1 MALPSE
7 EIARMPI
14 CKHTQKH
21 VTIQFFDN
29 EEDTASRESVRRIAE
44 AGYSVLSLPTSGPP
58 AIWVEGYEVV
68 GRTAIGGFADNLIK
82 KAKFG

>member
-1 MALPSE
+1 
-7 EIARMPI
+7 MPK
-14 CKHTQKH
+14 CKDTQKH

-29 EEDTASRESVRRIAE
+29 EEDTASRESVRRIAA

-68 GRTAIGGFADNLIK
+68 GRTAIRGFADNLIK
-82 KAKFG
+82 KATVK